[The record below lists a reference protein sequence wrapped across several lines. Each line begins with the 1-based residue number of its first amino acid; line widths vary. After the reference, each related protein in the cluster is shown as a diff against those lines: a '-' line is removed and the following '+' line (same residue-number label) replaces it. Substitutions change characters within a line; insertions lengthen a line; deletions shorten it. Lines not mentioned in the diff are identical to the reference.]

1 MPIPIFVAMP
11 SQTYILLKPCQ
22 NKKGRKFVS
31 AAPERVSF
39 SQLLAVRKKNLFGAA
54 NFFTN
59 KNFQGRNL
67 SAV

>member
-39 SQLLAVRKKNLFGAA
+39 SQLLAVRKKTFLVQPTFLL
-54 NFFTN
+54 T
-59 KNFQGRNL
+59 KIPREEI
-67 SAV
+67 